1 MENLTKYDILDLI
14 ICHNFDYRAEYD
26 NKGFKARCS
35 EILRKEIEI
44 TPYNEI
50 LYDVL
55 TSKLLEIANSPD

>member
-1 MENLTKYDILDLI
+1 MENLTKYDILELI

-35 EILRKEIEI
+35 EILSKEIEI
-44 TPYNEI
+44 TPNNEI

-55 TSKLLEIANSPD
+55 TLKLLEIANSPD